1 MDASFK
7 LTRQEIGAA
16 YAAGRDAVIALV
28 EDVVARFTAIN
39 EQQQQRIT
47 ALEQELQELKQ
58 DSHDSGKPPSR
69 DSFERKQQRRTS
81 SRRERTGKRP
91 GGQPN
96 HPGATLSQSEH
107 PDRVTV
113 HAVERCGC
121 GRSLAAEPVT
131 DYERRQVFD
140 MPPLAVQV
148 TEHRAERKHCPDCGQ
163 VAVAAF
169 PEAVGHPAQYGERL
183 QAVAAYLKNYGL
195 LPYQRTAELFADLFS
210 IPISVGTLVNINAT
224 CAQRLAGVSE
234 MIRET
239 IGGQPVVGFDE
250 TGMSIGG
257 QLWWLHVASTEL
269 LTYYAEHAKRGQQAA
284 DEIGIL
290 PEFTGMAL
298 HDHWQSYFRYQCG
311 HVLCNAHHLR
321 ELTFI
326 EEQYQQPWASELKEL
341 LLTVHATVDRAR
353 QEGRRRLYPPERR
366 RFAAEYRRIINAGLA
381 TNPPPPPAP
390 PGTRKKR
397 GRKKQSK
404 PRNLLLRLASRW
416 RSVLAFRYDFR
427 VPFTNNQAERD
438 LRMMK
443 VQQKI
448 SGTFRSAEG
457 AAAFCR
463 TRAYISTIRKNGG
476 NVIDALRSV
485 FEGRPMIPP
494 CLMPATPPE

>member
-16 YAAGRDAVIALV
+16 YDAGRDAVIALI
-28 EDVVARFTAIN
+28 EALIERY
-39 EQQQQRIT
+39 EQRIT
-47 ALEQELQELKQ
+47 ALEQELQELKK

-69 DSFERKQQRRTS
+69 DSFERKQHSRTA
-81 SRRERTGKRP
+81 SRRQRTGKRH

-107 PDRVTV
+107 PDLVTV
-113 HAVERCGC
+113 HAVDRCGC
-121 GRSLAAEPVT
+121 GRSLADEPVA
-131 DYERRQVFD
+131 DYERRQVFEV
-140 MPPLAVQV
+140 PPLAAQV
-148 TEHRAERKHCPDCGQ
+148 TEHRAERKRCPDCGKT
-163 VAVAAF
+163 AVATF
-169 PEAVGHPAQYGERL
+169 PEPVRQPVQYGERL

-195 LPYQRTAELFADLFS
+195 LPYQRAAEWFADLFS

-224 CAQRLAGVSE
+224 CAERLAGVSE
-234 MIRET
+234 MIREA

-250 TGMSIGG
+250 TGMSVDGH
-257 QLWWLHVASTEL
+257 LRWLHVASTER
-269 LTYYAEHAKRGQQAA
+269 LTHYAEHAKRGKQAGE
-284 DEIGIL
+284 DIGIL
-290 PEFTGMAL
+290 PNFAGIAL

-311 HVLCNAHHLR
+311 HALCNAHHLR

-326 EEQYQQPWASELKEL
+326 EEQYRQPWAGELKKL
-341 LLTVHATVDRAR
+341 LLRMNAAVDRA
-353 QEGRRRLYPPERR
+353 QQQGRRRLYRPERR
-366 RFAAEYRRIINAGLA
+366 RFAAEYRRIINVGLA
-381 TNPPPPPAP
+381 ANPPPPPAP
-390 PGTRKKR
+390 PGTPKKR

-404 PRNLLLRLASRW
+404 PRNLLLRLSGRW
-416 RSVLAFRYDFR
+416 RSVLAFMYDFR

-476 NVIDALRSV
+476 NVLDALMTV

-494 CLMPATPPE
+494 CLRPSATAE

>member
-16 YAAGRDAVIALV
+16 YDAGRDAVIALV
-28 EDVVARFTAIN
+28 EGLI
-39 EQQQQRIT
+39 ERIA
-47 ALEQELQELKQ
+47 ALEQELQELKK

-69 DSFERKQQRRTS
+69 DSFERKQQSRTS
-81 SRRERTGKRP
+81 ARRERTGKRP
-91 GGQPN
+91 GGQPH
-96 HPGATLSQSEH
+96 HPGATLSHSEH
-107 PDRVTV
+107 PDVVTV
-113 HAVERCGC
+113 HAVDRCGC
-121 GRSLAAEPVT
+121 GRSLADEPVA

-140 MPPLAVQV
+140 VPPLAVQV
-148 TEHRAERKHCPDCGQ
+148 TEHRAERKRCPDCGE
-163 VAVAAF
+163 VVVAAF
-169 PEAVGHPAQYGERL
+169 PEPVGQPVQYGGRL

-210 IPISVGTLVNINAT
+210 IPISVGTLVNINAA
-224 CAQRLAGVSE
+224 CAERLEGVSE
-234 MIRET
+234 LIRAA

-250 TGMSIGG
+250 TGMSVGG
-257 QLWWLHVASTEL
+257 DLWWLHVASTDL
-269 LTYYAEHAKRGQQAA
+269 LTCYEEHTKRGTQAG
-284 DEIGIL
+284 DDIGIL
-290 PEFTGMAL
+290 PDFAGIAL
-298 HDHWQSYFRYQCG
+298 HDHWRSYFRYQCG
-311 HVLCNAHHLR
+311 HALCNAHHLR

-326 EEQYQQPWASELKEL
+326 EEQYRQPWAGELKAL
-341 LLTVHATVDRAR
+341 LLTVNAAVDYAQ
-353 QEGRRRLYPPERR
+353 QEGRRRLYRPERR

-381 TNPPPPPAP
+381 ANPPPPPAP

-397 GRKKQSK
+397 GRKKQGK
-404 PRNLLLRLASRW
+404 PRNLLLRLAGRW
-416 RSVLAFRYDFR
+416 RSVLAFMYDFR

-476 NVIDALRSV
+476 NVLDALRSV

-494 CLMPATPPE
+494 CLKPSAPAE